1 MVKRSKKYLAM
12 KEKVDRYRMY
22 DTKEAIDLAKEV
34 AYAKFDET
42 LEVSMN
48 LGVDPRHAD
57 QIVRGAVVLPHGLG
71 KEVRVLVF
79 AKGDKE
85 REAKEA
91 GADYVG
97 AEDFLEKIEGGWLD
111 FDKVIA
117 TPDVMGMVG
126 KLGKILGPRGLM
138 PNPKIGTVTF
148 EIGKAVKETK
158 AGKIDFRVD
167 KGGVLHAPIGK
178 LSFDTYKL
186 LENMYVLVDTVIR
199 LKPASSKGV
208 YLKNV
213 VVSSTLG
220 PGIKIDVNL
229 LKSAIR

>member
-85 REAKEA
+85 
-91 GADYVG
+91 
-97 AEDFLEKIEGGWLD
+97 
-111 FDKVIA
+111 
-117 TPDVMGMVG
+117 
-126 KLGKILGPRGLM
+126 
-138 PNPKIGTVTF
+138 
-148 EIGKAVKETK
+148 
-158 AGKIDFRVD
+158 
-167 KGGVLHAPIGK
+167 
-178 LSFDTYKL
+178 
-186 LENMYVLVDTVIR
+186 
-199 LKPASSKGV
+199 
-208 YLKNV
+208 
-213 VVSSTLG
+213 
-220 PGIKIDVNL
+220 
-229 LKSAIR
+229 

>member
-1 MVKRSKKYLAM
+1 MAKRGKKYLET
-12 KEKVDRYRMY
+12 KKKLDPYRVY
-22 DTKEAIDLAKEV
+22 DICEAIDIAKEV
-34 AYAKFDET
+34 SYTKFEET
-42 LEVSMN
+42 LEVAMN

-57 QIVRGAVVLPHGLG
+57 QIVRGAVVLPNGLG
-71 KEVRVLVF
+71 KEVKVLVF
-79 AKGDKE
+79 AQGDKE

-97 AEDFLEKIEGGWLD
+97 AEDLSERIEGGWLG

-117 TPDVMGMVG
+117 TPDIMGMVG

-138 PNPKIGTVTF
+138 PNPKFGTVTF
-148 EIGKAVKETK
+148 EVGNAVRETK
-158 AGKIDFRVD
+158 AGKVDFRVD
-167 KGGVLHAPIGK
+167 KGGVLHIPVGK
-178 LSFDTYKL
+178 LSFDTDKL
-186 LENMYVLVDTVIR
+186 MENIYVLVDTVIR

-213 VVSSTLG
+213 VISSTMG
-220 PGIKIDVNL
+220 PGVKVDVNL

>member
-1 MVKRSKKYLAM
+1 
-12 KEKVDRYRMY
+12 
-22 DTKEAIDLAKEV
+22 
-34 AYAKFDET
+34 
-42 LEVSMN
+42 
-48 LGVDPRHAD
+48 
-57 QIVRGAVVLPHGLG
+57 
-71 KEVRVLVF
+71 
-79 AKGDKE
+79 
-85 REAKEA
+85 
-91 GADYVG
+91 

-178 LSFDTYKL
+178 LSFDTDKL